1 MARDAINESFQ
12 AGAQDQAKG
21 RLVVLAVEDS
31 PEAAAF
37 IVAALEAE
45 NMTVLVATDSARA
58 LSIIERVTP
67 DVILMDAMMP
77 GTDGF
82 ETSRLIKASGNFA
95 DIPIIFMTGLSETE
109 HIVRAFA
116 VGGVDYVTK
125 PIRPEELV
133 ARIGVHSQNARMSR
147 SAKLALETTGRYLFA
162 TDGAGKLLW
171 ATSQARQLL
180 ADDGAARDAALAIPA
195 ERLGSGASFALSKDL
210 SLTVVGRL
218 GASEF
223 LLRITRDNS
232 VEDIGT
238 LQRGLSIT
246 AREAEVLLWLA
257 RGKPNRDIAEILML
271 SPRTVNKHLE
281 TVFRKLGVENRAA
294 ATAIAVRQLS
304 QND

>member
-1 MARDAINESFQ
+1 MEPERPD
-12 AGAQDQAKG
+12 G

-45 NMTVLVATDSARA
+45 GMTVLVATDSARA

-82 ETSRLIKASGNFA
+82 ETSRRIKASGNFA

-147 SAKLALETTGRYLFA
+147 SARLALETTGRYLFA
-162 TDGAGKLLW
+162 TDGAGELLW
-171 ATSQARQLL
+171 ATRQARQLL
-180 ADDGAARDAALAIPA
+180 AEEAGAREAALAIPA
-195 ERLGSGASFALSKDL
+195 GRLRIGATLPLSKDL

-218 GASEF
+218 GSKEF
-223 LLRITRDNS
+223 LLRITRDGMAD
-232 VEDIGT
+232 DIET
-238 LQRGLSIT
+238 LQRQLQIT

-257 RGKPNRDIAEILML
+257 RGKPNRDIAEILKL

-281 TVFRKLGVENRAA
+281 VVFRKLGVENRAA

-304 QND
+304 DNE